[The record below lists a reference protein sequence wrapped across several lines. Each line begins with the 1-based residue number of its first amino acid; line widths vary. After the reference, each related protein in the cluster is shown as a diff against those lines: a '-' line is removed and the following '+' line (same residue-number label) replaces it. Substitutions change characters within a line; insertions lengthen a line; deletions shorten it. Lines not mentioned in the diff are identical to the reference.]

1 VQFLSH
7 PALSQVLSED
17 DQKVFKYLS
26 ELNVEDFK
34 DVKSGYTIS
43 FVRPHTRPKAFPL
56 LDVAASFCG

>member
-43 FVRPHTRPKAFPL
+43 FVRPHTL
-56 LDVAASFCG
+56 LRALSLC